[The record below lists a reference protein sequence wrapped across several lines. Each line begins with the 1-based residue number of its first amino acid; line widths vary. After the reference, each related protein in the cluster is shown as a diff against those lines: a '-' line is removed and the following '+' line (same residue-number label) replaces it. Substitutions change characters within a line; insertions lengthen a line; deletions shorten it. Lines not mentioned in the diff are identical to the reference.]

1 MKSKHLIPED
11 GIEIAWVGGSWH
23 LYHRP
28 SRSTEEWMNLKLVDV
43 DSFRQHG
50 HLRTYHLGWN
60 GTRFANN
67 TDLNELINR
76 MPELHD
82 AVEKVLIL
90 ASRQRE
96 LARIAETVSSRPQ
109 TMPGKKNAA

>member
-1 MKSKHLIPED
+1 MKNKHLIPED
-11 GIEIAWVGGSWH
+11 GIEIAWLGGSWH

-43 DSFRQHG
+43 DSYRQHG
-50 HLRTYHLGWN
+50 QLRTFHLGWN
-60 GTRFANN
+60 GTRFAINS
-67 TDLNELINR
+67 DLERLIAC

-82 AVEKVLIL
+82 AVEKVLLL

-96 LARIAETVSSRPQ
+96 LGHTTETVPSRP
-109 TMPGKKNAA
+109 TN